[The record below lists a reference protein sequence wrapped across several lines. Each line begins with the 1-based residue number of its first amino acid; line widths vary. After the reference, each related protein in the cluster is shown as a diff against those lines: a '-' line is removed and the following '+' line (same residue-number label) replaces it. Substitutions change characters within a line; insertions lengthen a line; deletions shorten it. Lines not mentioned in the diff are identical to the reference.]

1 MNTERP
7 DEDDDFDIAVDRE
20 WRKASREEPRPH
32 VDAAI
37 LAAARTRRPRL
48 ATWQPLAAAA
58 AVAGLAFLLVQLLP
72 SERDLEQPIRMESQQ
87 PAAVPSEQ
95 TEATAKATIQGATE
109 AAPVAPLVREN
120 EVPERDQ
127 SAPRAALAEP
137 QEPAEAAA
145 SRSNAASEPRQL
157 SRESRAD
164 GTLAAGA
171 PAPAA
176 VAEGAV
182 ARTESSSPASP
193 IREMQPAQWA
203 TLIETLYASGDRAAA
218 AAQLRAFR
226 VEHPDADRYLPEALR
241 EWASTVE

>member
-1 MNTERP
+1 MNTWRP
-7 DEDDDFDIAVDRE
+7 GEDDEFDIAIDSE

-37 LAAARTRRPRL
+37 LASAQARRPWF

-72 SERDLEQPIRMESQQ
+72 GERELEQPIRMESQQ
-87 PAAVPSEQ
+87 PAAVPAEQ
-95 TEATAKATIQGATE
+95 PGVAAKATIQGATE
-109 AAPVAPLVREN
+109 AAPVEHRIREN
-120 EVPERDQ
+120 ESPEREQ
-127 SAPRAALAEP
+127 PAPMSVVAP
-137 QEPAEAAA
+137 PHEPAEAAA
-145 SRSNAASEPRQL
+145 SRSDAVLEPRQL
-157 SRESRAD
+157 TRESRAD

-176 VAEGAV
+176 AAEGAA

-193 IREMQPAQWA
+193 TGEMPPARWA
-203 TLIETLYASGDRAAA
+203 TLIESLYTSGDRAAA
-218 AAQLRAFR
+218 AAQLRTFR